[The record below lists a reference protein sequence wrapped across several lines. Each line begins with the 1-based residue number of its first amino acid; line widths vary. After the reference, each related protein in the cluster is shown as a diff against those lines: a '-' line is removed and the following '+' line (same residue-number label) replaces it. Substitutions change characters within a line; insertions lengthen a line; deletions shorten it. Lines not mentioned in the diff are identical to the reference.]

1 MVWTN
6 LKEKLKKEEDRIKI
20 LSLIFLLTLL
30 AFGCGY
36 LVSRYQNQEPLELI
50 EEFQRINH

>member
-1 MVWTN
+1 VWTN